1 MLHLSPFYP
10 VNFTLG
16 TNRSHPLP
24 ARVCFA
30 SVLLFRWLSELDLE
44 PCLVYEYGLLFAQNE
59 LETEDIASF
68 NHEFLQS
75 MGIGI
80 AKHRLEILKLAKRE
94 RGKSTPYVQRLVSS
108 LKKTKRRVRRFV
120 HGFLRPP
127 PPAEP
132 TLYVSASKVFCR
144 GNRSC
149 RRLGG
154 LPPSLAIKNGEA
166 VVLGRGDAKKK
177 KSPLRLKAE
186 PEDFRGCTPQHN
198 ERVSPVNSGGIWS
211 WASMFDDLK
220 PT

>member
-1 MLHLSPFYP
+1 
-10 VNFTLG
+10 LG
-16 TNRSHPLP
+16 LIEI
-24 ARVCFA
+24 AMDWFG
-30 SVLLFRWLSELDLE
+30 WLSESDLE

-94 RGKSTPYVQRLVSS
+94 RGKSQPYVQRIFSS

-120 HGFLRPP
+120 HGFLRPAP
-127 PPAEP
+127 PPEP

-154 LPPSLAIKNGEA
+154 LPPALALKSGEA
-166 VVLGRGDAKKK
+166 VIFGRGDTKKK

-198 ERVSPVNSGGIWS
+198 DRVSPVNSGGIWS